1 MRYLTLLWL
10 ALAPAA
16 LAQDGD
22 LETAK
27 ALYQAGVQKYDAG
40 SINEAIVLWERAFE
54 MSPVPGIMY
63 NIAFAHDERGDSA
76 EALAAWRA
84 YLEVAPDADRAKTR
98 TRIRE
103 LEIVTAALSA
113 HSQAEVVQQPAVPAI
128 PAAESVPLATAPEGG
143 LGRGVTV
150 AVLGLSSLGGM
161 GGGGYMALHAWQNA
175 VTAAES
181 GCVTSGGATLC
192 DADTQARLDE
202 ERGAWTAGS
211 ALAGAGILLGAAAVM
226 TALSKEGDDPE
237 AVTLILQ
244 PTGAALHARF

>member
-22 LETAK
+22 FDSAK

-40 SINEAIVLWERAFE
+40 SVDEAIALWERAFE

-63 NIAFAHDERGDSA
+63 NIAFAHDERGDSQQ
-76 EALAAWRA
+76 ALEAWRA
-84 YLEVAPDADRAKTR
+84 YLEVAPEADQAKTR

-103 LEIVTAALSA
+103 LELITAALSA
-113 HSQAEVVQQPAVPAI
+113 PAQGVQQPPPPAVPVPDSSPLAEV
-128 PAAESVPLATAPEGG
+128 PAAG

-150 AVLGLSSLGGM
+150 AALGLSSLGSL
-161 GGGGYMALHAWQNA
+161 GGGSYMALHAWQRA
-175 VTAAES
+175 VTAAEL

-202 ERGAWTAGS
+202 ERGTWTAGS
-211 ALAGAGILLGAAAVM
+211 ALAGAGVLLGAAAVM
-226 TALSKEGDDPE
+226 TARASEGDEPD
-237 AVTLILQ
+237 AVSLILQ